1 MFGGY
6 FLVDIFCWKHFGGYF
21 YVKEE
26 KFLTAIYMLAQQAID
41 KVIQF
46 RKVKN
51 GSNKK
56 TTR

>member
-1 MFGGY
+1 
-6 FLVDIFCWKHFGGYF
+6 V
-21 YVKEE
+21 
-26 KFLTAIYMLAQQAID
+26 TPIYMMAQEAID

-46 RKVKN
+46 RKVEN

>member
-1 MFGGY
+1 
-6 FLVDIFCWKHFGGYF
+6 
-21 YVKEE
+21 
-26 KFLTAIYMLAQQAID
+26 LAQQAID
-41 KVIQF
+41 KVIKF

>member
-1 MFGGY
+1 
-6 FLVDIFCWKHFGGYF
+6 
-21 YVKEE
+21 
-26 KFLTAIYMLAQQAID
+26 LTPIYMLAQQAIE